1 MKLATAS
8 LDNQQRKLRDNT
20 ESNFKEYT
28 PPNLSFLNKFWL
40 RLVKAMMSGKDL
52 RVWQKSDR
60 SGNKEWHA
68 YDPATGRSTCVA
80 SDAEM
85 RMWIE
90 QQYYQ

>member
-1 MKLATAS
+1 MKLATAF
-8 LDNQQRKLRDNT
+8 LDNQSRELRDNT
-20 ESNFKEYT
+20 ENQLKEYT
-28 PPNLSFLNKFWL
+28 PQFLSFLNKFWQN
-40 RLVKAMMSGKDL
+40 LVKAIVSGKEL

-60 SGNKEWHA
+60 SGNTEWHA

-80 SDAEM
+80 SDAAL

>member
-8 LDNQQRKLRDNT
+8 LDNQQRELRDNT
-20 ESNFKEYT
+20 ETNLKEYT
-28 PPNLSFLNKFWL
+28 PHKFAFLNKFWQS
-40 RLVKAMMSGKDL
+40 LVKGIVSGKDL

-60 SGNKEWHA
+60 SGNTEWHA